1 MNDTVQV
8 SKDKDDL
15 IIQSRDARP
24 AQVRVKLS
32 NGTYY
37 PTAQG
42 QVVGQGAEGLR
53 LRFEPDSKAQL
64 EALSSR
70 GRWVVVHL

>member
-8 SKDKDDL
+8 RRDKDDL
-15 IIQSRDARP
+15 IIESRDARP

-32 NGTYY
+32 TGAYH

-42 QVVGQGAEGLR
+42 QTVGQGAEALR
-53 LRFEPDSKAQL
+53 LRIEPDSKAVL